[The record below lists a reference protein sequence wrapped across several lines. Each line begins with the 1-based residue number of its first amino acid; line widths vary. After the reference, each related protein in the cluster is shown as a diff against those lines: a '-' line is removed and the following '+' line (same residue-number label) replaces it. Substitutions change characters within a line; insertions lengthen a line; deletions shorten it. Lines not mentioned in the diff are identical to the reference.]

1 MVPIWSLISVP
12 PPVHPRLAELKE
24 MSPLHGLGHL
34 ILDQSY
40 VCALIAMMVRNS
52 PFPSLTSREEQSL
65 PSSPLPGHCS
75 LLIECREV
83 GCSSSQNLRSSHQ
96 KRCWNCPCKSP
107 TSRNCAVCVCVL
119 VLCVGYLMG
128 GLTVEG

>member
-12 PPVHPRLAELKE
+12 PLVRPRLAELKE

-34 ILDQSY
+34 IMDQSY

-52 PFPSLTSREEQSL
+52 PSPKSPPPREEQSL

-83 GCSSSQNLRSSHQ
+83 GCSSSQNLRSSYQ
-96 KRCWNCPCKSP
+96 
-107 TSRNCAVCVCVL
+107 
-119 VLCVGYLMG
+119 
-128 GLTVEG
+128 

>member
-52 PFPSLTSREEQSL
+52 PFPKPLLQGGAVPPLL
-65 PSSPLPGHCS
+65 PTPRPL
-75 LLIECREV
+75 
-83 GCSSSQNLRSSHQ
+83 QSSHRMQ
-96 KRCWNCPCKSP
+96 
-107 TSRNCAVCVCVL
+107 
-119 VLCVGYLMG
+119 G
-128 GLTVEG
+128 GGV